1 MLGNVYRISNVL
13 SAITVGPIFVSV
25 QFSVSVSLLSFIE
38 IGLCPT
44 FVFVQHFARCFTFRC
59 LSLCNIFLFNDRL
72 CQGFIYD
79 RLSPGK
85 IIVDKPP

>member
-13 SAITVGPIFVSV
+13 SAITVGPI
-25 QFSVSVSLLSFIE
+25 SVSVSLLSFIE